1 MTVTNQDAHTVE
13 LCSGN
18 SVRDVPRQL
27 IFGQLVKL
35 ACPVVSHYHS
45 DLYHDAMWLN
55 SHIPDGMYRMV
66 FFYGV
71 RSTGTSIGTDHQ
83 LVATSNDH
91 VYRITVTNRRMGD
104 YHRWRMFIKEL

>member
-1 MTVTNQDAHTVE
+1 MTVTNEDAHAVD

-18 SVRDVPRQL
+18 SPRDVPRQL

-35 ACPVVSHYHS
+35 ACPVVMHYHS

-55 SHIPDGMYRMV
+55 SHIPDEVYRFV

-71 RSTGTSIGTDHQ
+71 RATGTSIGTDAQ
-83 LVATSNDH
+83 SVRVSNDR
-91 VYRITVTNRRMGD
+91 VYRITVTNRQTGEW
-104 YHRWRMFIKEL
+104 YRWRMFIKEV